1 QPFERFVQ
9 TGRIAKASA
18 GPLKGRLLAIVDV
31 IDQNRVLVDG
41 PLTGVPRQE
50 YRLSNLHLT
59 KYRIKFP
66 YTAPTRIVRKAWTES
81 DLKAQWK
88 VSPWSVKAQNICK
101 RSQLND
107 FDRFKLRYAKRQ
119 RNKLLTIAFNTLK
132 KRTKADGTP
141 RVLKKDRR
149 ERLRA
154 EKAKGGKKAAAKK

>member
-1 QPFERFVQ
+1 MCVLSKKKQGINLFVYLQ
-9 TGRIAKASA
+9 
-18 GPLKGRLLAIVDV
+18 
-31 IDQNRVLVDG
+31 
-41 PLTGVPRQE
+41 
-50 YRLSNLHLT
+50 
-59 KYRIKFP
+59 
-66 YTAPTRIVRKAWTES
+66 
-81 DLKAQWK
+81 
-88 VSPWSVKAQNICK
+88 
-101 RSQLND
+101 RSSLND

>member
-1 QPFERFVQ
+1 MPFERFVQ

-18 GPLKGRLLAIVDV
+18 GPLKGRLVAIVDV

-50 YRLSNLHLT
+50 YRLNNLHLT

-88 VSPWSVKAQNICK
+88 
-101 RSQLND
+101 RSSLND